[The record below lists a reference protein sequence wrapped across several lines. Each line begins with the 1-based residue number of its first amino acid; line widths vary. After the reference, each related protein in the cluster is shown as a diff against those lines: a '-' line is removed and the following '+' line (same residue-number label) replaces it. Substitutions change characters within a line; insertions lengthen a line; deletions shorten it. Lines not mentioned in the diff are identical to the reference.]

1 MDEGFADVMLE
12 FEPVEKVVVTA
23 DVPEEAFERIDMVA
37 EPAEEYADAMAGS
50 TVTAVDS
57 FAGAEL
63 MM

>member
-23 DVPEEAFERIDMVA
+23 DAPEEAFERIDMVA
-37 EPAEEYADAMAGS
+37 EPAEEYADAIAGS